1 MKKVTEIKEN
11 VEESLE
17 QAKVKGKKWLPR
29 IGVGV
34 GVVAI
39 GVGIGALVVTG
50 KGSELITALKQVPE
64 VVPDTAVTEVVENVA
79 EVVM

>member
-39 GVGIGALVVTG
+39 GVGIVTG